1 MIEQGGPAKAY
12 RREVVIELEDSVL
25 DEGCVR
31 AARGEGEAGCPADA
45 NLAEEV
51 VADPRARAGI
61 VGPQDDRGSTVPH
74 LHEIHELALVLGRA
88 LRVEV
93 DRARLGADD
102 RDRSCPGDGKETLRD
117 HQRVGETGTRL
128 TELEVGPGEADPVGD
143 ERDVRRHQ
151 ARGRRR
157 VTDQIGEVTNPELRF
172 FQRHTERSGCEI
184 GIGLPRARPLVA
196 GFEIAAHV
204 PRPDSESIRQNGPAE
219 RDRDAEPSL
228 DALEQLGS
236 REREARQRRA
246 HAEDPQLAR
255 IPPGSRGR
263 MDVGVH

>member
-1 MIEQGGPAKAY
+1 MLAPRLTTTEAA
-12 RREVVIELEDSVL
+12 
-25 DEGCVR
+25 
-31 AARGEGEAGCPADA
+31 AAR
-45 NLAEEV
+45 
-51 VADPRARAGI
+51 R
-61 VGPQDDRGSTVPH
+61 
-74 LHEIHELALVLGRA
+74 IH
-88 LRVEV
+88 
-93 DRARLGADD
+93 
-102 RDRSCPGDGKETLRD
+102 
-117 HQRVGETGTRL
+117 
-128 TELEVGPGEADPVGD
+128 
-143 ERDVRRHQ
+143 
-151 ARGRRR
+151 
-157 VTDQIGEVTNPELRF
+157 
-172 FQRHTERSGCEI
+172 
-184 GIGLPRARPLVA
+184 RARPLVA